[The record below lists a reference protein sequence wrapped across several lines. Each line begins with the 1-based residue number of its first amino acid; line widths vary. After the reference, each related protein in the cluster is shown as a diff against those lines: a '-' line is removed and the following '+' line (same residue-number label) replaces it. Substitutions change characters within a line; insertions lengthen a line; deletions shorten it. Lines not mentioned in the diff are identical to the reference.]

1 MNAENSAKSNLK
13 YDLLW
18 VFAVGIVMVMMLVPP
33 MADGYQWMNV
43 NFPYMTAFLKF
54 MILAPMGELL
64 ARRIRTGRW
73 KVPSYIIARALVWGF
88 LGMVIALAFQLFSGG
103 VMAAIEKGF
112 LPQSESALLNAFMIS
127 AIMNVI
133 FAPVMMAFHRFTDT
147 FFDLRSEGASPTL
160 NIVVERIDWGQFFAV
175 IVAKTIPF
183 FWIPAHTITFLLPV
197 EYRVMMAAVLSIAL
211 GMILALAKRKS

>member
-13 YDLLW
+13 YDLFW
-18 VFAVGIVMVMMLVPP
+18 IFAIGGVLIIMLMPP
-33 MADGYQWMNV
+33 MADGYQWMNT

-54 MILAPMGELL
+54 MLLAPMGELL
-64 ARRIRTGRW
+64 ARRIRTGKW
-73 KVPSYIIARALVWGF
+73 KVPSYLLARAFVWGF

-103 VMAAIEKGF
+103 VIGAIEKGF

-147 FFDLRSEGASPTL
+147 SFDMRFEAVSPTL
-160 NIVVERIDWGQFFAV
+160 NMIVERIDWGQFFSV
-175 IVAKTIPF
+175 VVAKTIPF
-183 FWIPAHTITFLLPV
+183 FWIPAHTITFLLPS

>member
-160 NIVVERIDWGQFFAV
+160 NIVVERIDWGQFFSV

>member
-13 YDLLW
+13 YDFLW
-18 VFAVGIVMVMMLVPP
+18 AVTIGAALTIMLIPP
-33 MADGYQWMNV
+33 MADRYQWMNT

-54 MILAPMGELL
+54 MLLAPMGELL
-64 ARRIRTGRW
+64 ARRIRTREW

-103 VMAAIEKGF
+103 VIAAIEKGF

-127 AIMNVI
+127 VIMNVI

-147 FFDLRSEGASPTL
+147 FLDLWYEGTSPTL
-160 NIVVERIDWGQFFAV
+160 NMIVEKIDWGQFFSVV
-175 IVAKTIPF
+175 IAKTIPF
-183 FWIPAHTITFLLPV
+183 FWIPAHTITFLLPS

-211 GMILALAKRKS
+211 GMILALAKRNG

>member
-13 YDLLW
+13 YDFLW
-18 VFAVGIVMVMMLVPP
+18 AVTIGAALTIMLIPP
-33 MADGYQWMNV
+33 MADRYQWMNM

-54 MILAPMGELL
+54 MLLAPMGELL
-64 ARRIRTGRW
+64 ARRIRTREW

-103 VMAAIEKGF
+103 VIAAIEKGF

-147 FFDLRSEGASPTL
+147 FFDLWYEGTSPTL
-160 NIVVERIDWGQFFAV
+160 NMIVEKIDWGQFFSVV
-175 IVAKTIPF
+175 IAKTIPF
-183 FWIPAHTITFLLPV
+183 FWIPAHTITFLLPS

-211 GMILALAKRKS
+211 GMILALAKRNG